1 MQEMH
6 GLKNEII
13 DLRQNFEF
21 TQKNLEEKV
30 DNVEKRMEKLDSDIQ
45 EIYEY
50 QIDPKYI
57 QEKAKNIILN
67 LTCWPPND
75 DAKEFEKHL
84 NKTLSTNYILQK
96 VVIIAGDFNL
106 ISNKIKNDNIFLIF
120 YLAIA

>member
-1 MQEMH
+1 MH

-13 DLRQNFEF
+13 NLRQSFEF

-57 QEKAKNIILN
+57 QEKR
-67 LTCWPPND
+67 
-75 DAKEFEKHL
+75 
-84 NKTLSTNYILQK
+84 KT
-96 VVIIAGDFNL
+96 
-106 ISNKIKNDNIFLIF
+106 
-120 YLAIA
+120 

>member
-1 MQEMH
+1 MH

-13 DLRQNFEF
+13 NLRQSFEF

-67 LTCWPPND
+67 LTRWPPND

-106 ISNKIKNDNIFLIF
+106 ISNKIKKDNIFLIF